1 MKPFPMIALLAA
13 SAPLALTTAPVS
25 ALAQTQAE
33 EVRSLPAAGLA
44 LSQDVP
50 DPFDTPYPG
59 GTITID
65 VDATD
70 LARGLFRT
78 TETIPV
84 APGTEKLTLL
94 YPQWRP
100 GEHEGLAKIRNL
112 NGIRFTVDGKDVAW
126 ERDPVELYAFHLDL
140 PEGASEVVAHLV
152 YTSPLRPS
160 EGRIVMTPEMLN
172 LKFEEMTLYPAGHYV
187 RRIAVKPTVTFPAG
201 WDVATALD
209 GMARSGDTVTWAQ
222 TDYQTL
228 VDSPIFAGEYHR
240 EWDLGHDARLQAFA
254 HDPEELEASDERIA
268 SIRALVDEAVILFG
282 NQQWDHYDF
291 LLGLTDDL
299 GDIGLEHHRS
309 SENTLPPDTF
319 EDWEKNEYRVDLL
332 PHELVHSWNGK
343 FRRPVGSWTPDYR
356 QPTQN
361 ELLWVYEGQTQY
373 WDLPL
378 SVRSGMQS
386 KAMVLGEIAR
396 SAAEYVNEPGRAWR
410 SLADT
415 TNDPQIG
422 QRAAKPYY
430 SYARGEEYYN
440 EGALVWL
447 EADMLIRSETN
458 GRKSLDD
465 FAKLFFGGHPGD
477 WGEITY
483 DFGDVVDTL
492 NAVHPH
498 DWATFLRER
507 VYAPGA
513 PAPLK
518 GIQLGGYELVF
529 KDEPNPFDASLMAK
543 GALRLEHS
551 LGMVLNESGTVT
563 SVIWDGVAFKAGIV
577 SGAEI
582 VAVNG
587 KEYSAETMKKAITA
601 ARESG
606 TIDLL
611 VKRGGRYTTVSVAY
625 DGGLRWPWLEKA
637 VKGTAHIDRWLEP
650 RR

>member
-1 MKPFPMIALLAA
+1 MIALLAA
-13 SAPLALTTAPVS
+13 SALASPAV
-25 ALAQTQAE
+25 AQTQTQSGAE
-33 EVRSLPAAGLA
+33 AVRSLPAAGLT
-44 LSQDVP
+44 LSQAVP
-50 DPFDTPYPG
+50 NPVDTPFPG
-59 GTITID
+59 GTIKID

-84 APGTEKLTLL
+84 AAGTDKLTLL
-94 YPQWRP
+94 YPQWLP
-100 GEHEGLAKIRNL
+100 GRHAGLAKIRNL
-112 NGIRFTVDGKDVAW
+112 TGIRFTVDGKDVAW
-126 ERDPVELYAFHLDL
+126 ERDPVEVYAFHLDL
-140 PEGASEVVAHLV
+140 PAGTSEVVAHLV
-152 YTSPLRPS
+152 YTSALRSS
-160 EGRIVMTPEMLN
+160 EGRVVMTPEMMN

-209 GMARSGDTVTWAQ
+209 GMARSGETVTWAQ

-228 VDSPIFAGEYHR
+228 VDSPIFAGEHHR
-240 EWDLGHDARLQAFA
+240 EWDLGHDAQLQVFA
-254 HDPEELEASDERIA
+254 HDPEHLDATDEQIA
-268 SIRALVDEAVILFG
+268 SVRALMDEAVILFD

-291 LLGLTDDL
+291 LLGLTDTL
-299 GDIGLEHHRS
+299 GGIGLEHHRS

-332 PHELVHSWNGK
+332 PHELTHSWNGK

-356 QPTQN
+356 QPMQN

-378 SVRSGMQS
+378 SARSGMQS
-386 KAMVLGEIAR
+386 KEMVLGEIAR
-396 SAAEYVNEPGRAWR
+396 SAAEYASEPGRSWR
-410 SLADT
+410 SLVDT
-415 TNDPQIG
+415 TNDPQVG
-422 QRAAKPYY
+422 QRASKPYY

-483 DFGDVVDTL
+483 DFDDVVEAL
-492 NAVHPH
+492 NTIHPH

-507 VYAPGA
+507 VYAAGA
-513 PAPLK
+513 PAPIK
-518 GIQLGGYELVF
+518 GIELGGYKLVF
-529 KDEPNPFDASLMAK
+529 KEEPNPFDKSLMAK

-551 LGMVLNESGTVT
+551 LGMVLSETGAVT

-587 KEYSAETMKKAITA
+587 EEYSADKLKKAITA
-601 ARESG
+601 AKAGGS
-606 TIDLL
+606 IDLL
-611 VKRGGRYTTVSVAY
+611 VKRGGRYTTVPVAY
-625 DGGLRWPWLEKA
+625 DGGLRWPWIEKA
-637 VKGTAHIDRWLEP
+637 VKGKAHIDRWLEP